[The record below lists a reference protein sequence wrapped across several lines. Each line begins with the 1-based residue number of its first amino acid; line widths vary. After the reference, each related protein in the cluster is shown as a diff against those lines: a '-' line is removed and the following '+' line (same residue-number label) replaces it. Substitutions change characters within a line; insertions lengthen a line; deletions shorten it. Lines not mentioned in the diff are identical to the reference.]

1 MHYSEYS
8 KIEVVTDIDL
18 HFMYR
23 CVVRPPDGSLPP
35 ENGDVKRNFGGGYL
49 IEGQPLSSPAQRH
62 GQRVCLVFN

>member
-1 MHYSEYS
+1 MIRMERLVKSAFLRLGIPSVY
-8 KIEVVTDIDL
+8 
-18 HFMYR
+18 
-23 CVVRPPDGSLPP
+23 VVRPPDGSLPP